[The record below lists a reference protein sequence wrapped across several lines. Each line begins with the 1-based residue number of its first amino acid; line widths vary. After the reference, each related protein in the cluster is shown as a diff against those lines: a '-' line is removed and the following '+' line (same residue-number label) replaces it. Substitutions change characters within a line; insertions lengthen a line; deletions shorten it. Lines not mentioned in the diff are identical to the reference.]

1 MSLRV
6 YRPYLS
12 WANRGNESSTEPIR
26 IGRNEREISIYPQ
39 ELEHLYN
46 NPNGE
51 RIIQYHWCIYQE
63 DLMIV
68 LSFLCPSIRLP
79 LRRTSSS
86 WFWAFNN
93 TFKLRRKN
101 TSLIPSASIVSL
113 QEVVLFN
120 SPPQAKSVEVQE
132 ISKTNVYEE
141 HSVQKALDVDDAVIQ
156 AIGFLFGCLRPQ
168 WPLRRRRT
176 YSISN
181 LLMA

>member
-6 YRPYLS
+6 CRPYLS

-101 TSLIPSASIVSL
+101 TSLIPSASIV
-113 QEVVLFN
+113 LFK
-120 SPPQAKSVEVQE
+120 KS
-132 ISKTNVYEE
+132 
-141 HSVQKALDVDDAVIQ
+141 
-156 AIGFLFGCLRPQ
+156 F
-168 WPLRRRRT
+168 
-176 YSISN
+176 YSIV
-181 LLMA
+181 LLKPSQWKFKKFPRQTYTKSIQYKRF